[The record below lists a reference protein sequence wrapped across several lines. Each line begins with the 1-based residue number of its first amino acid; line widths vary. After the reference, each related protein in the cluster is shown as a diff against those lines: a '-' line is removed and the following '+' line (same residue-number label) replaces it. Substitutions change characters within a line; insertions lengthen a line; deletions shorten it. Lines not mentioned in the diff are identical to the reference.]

1 MIKLM
6 LTQASEN
13 AMFWRYPAL
22 SKSTSRRLSHNMDF
36 TEEQI
41 VNVEED
47 TVGIQ
52 Q

>member
-13 AMFWRYPAL
+13 AMFWRYPEL
-22 SKSTSRRLSHNMDF
+22 SKSTSRRLPHNVDF